1 MGYKNN
7 TGIGY
12 SHAKK
17 PTLPQVPIKKQ
28 TCANC
33 SDLAKQ
39 INNLANTIKHLQQE
53 IKNLESK
60 IDKIIKT

>member
-17 PTLPQVPIKKQ
+17 PTLPQVPIKKE

-39 INNLANTIKHLQQE
+39 INNITRVSI
-53 IKNLESK
+53 
-60 IDKIIKT
+60 